1 MLKVDTNSAALKFVL
16 HVYIAHCITN
26 HLTQDEICHISL
38 PVIDTRALIS
48 PPDTILGFKIGVRV
62 DKLIH
67 LPGNDILC
75 SQKMAHATGEL
86 ESFSPY
92 KQQREKVLL

>member
-1 MLKVDTNSAALKFVL
+1 MEFAIS
-16 HVYIAHCITN
+16 
-26 HLTQDEICHISL
+26 SL
-38 PVIDTRALIS
+38 PVIDTRAVMWRVALIS